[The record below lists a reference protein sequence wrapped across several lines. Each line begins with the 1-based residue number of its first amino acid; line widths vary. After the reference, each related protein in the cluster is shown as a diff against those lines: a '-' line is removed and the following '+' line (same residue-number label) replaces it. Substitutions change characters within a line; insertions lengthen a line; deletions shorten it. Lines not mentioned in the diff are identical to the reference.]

1 MIIIEIKH
9 IFLALS
15 FAMAYGMCSVATS
28 GINVHTIEGKLKI
41 LKRYLVEP

>member
-28 GINVHTIEGKLKI
+28 GITFIRLKGN
-41 LKRYLVEP
+41 